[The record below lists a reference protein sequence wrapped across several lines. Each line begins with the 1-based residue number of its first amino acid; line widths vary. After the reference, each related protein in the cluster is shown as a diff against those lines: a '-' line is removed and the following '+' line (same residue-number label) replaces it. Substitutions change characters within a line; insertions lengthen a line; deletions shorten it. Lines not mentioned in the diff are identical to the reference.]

1 MKKHDL
7 IDLLLKIDG
16 NPEIV
21 LWNGFVG
28 DYQHISSDMQED
40 YLTKLSFEGYLIG
53 VEANKSRDTGV
64 WSIALSEEEIAEAK
78 RDYKNL
84 CYEFNEFVT
93 LEDIKSGR
101 YKKKRVIF
109 IKANPRGEVYHDRLG
124 KIGY

>member
-40 YLTKLSFEGYLIG
+40 YLTKLSFESYLIG

-64 WSIALSEEEIAEAK
+64 WPITLSEEEIAEA
-78 RDYKNL
+78 RRRYKSQP
-84 CYEFNEFVT
+84 YEYNEFIDS
-93 LEDIKSGR
+93 EDIKSGR

-109 IKANPRGEVYHDRLG
+109 LQANPRGEVYHDRLG
-124 KIGY
+124 KVRY